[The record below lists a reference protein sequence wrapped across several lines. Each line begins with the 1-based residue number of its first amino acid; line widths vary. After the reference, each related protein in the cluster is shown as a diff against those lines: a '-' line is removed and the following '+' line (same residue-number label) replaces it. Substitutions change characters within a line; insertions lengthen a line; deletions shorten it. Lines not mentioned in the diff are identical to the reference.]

1 MNPTISVELARY
13 RIADLHRAAQRAQ
26 LTQHARRKRREQ
38 RDTKSQTESG
48 RLPSVLTRHALAVLS
63 ARGPRTA
70 R

>member
-1 MNPTISVELARY
+1 MNPMITAELTRY

-26 LTQHARRKRREQ
+26 LTQHARRTRRGQ

-48 RLPSVLTRHALAVLS
+48 RLPDVLTRHALAVLI
-63 ARGPRTA
+63 ARSSRTA